1 MKFNGKFTIRLGFYV
16 GFSWYS
22 TLLEGV
28 NSADQPLEM
37 TCCHCWL
44 CPRICCQIQGTP
56 KIKKG
61 KIHEN
66 RQKDNIFERIY
77 WICIINVYIYRYTY
91 IYIYDGWWKF
101 KFCCLSS
108 LFDSTSFMLI
118 LELPATGRTESCGA
132 FRVWEM
138 LHRCTSLCGSL
149 GHVVLSS

>member
-1 MKFNGKFTIRLGFYV
+1 VKFNGKFTIRLGFYV

-91 IYIYDGWWKF
+91 IYMMVGENSSFAACRLYLIQPASCWFSSYRPLGARKVVELSGF
-101 KFCCLSS
+101 GKCCTAVPRYVALWAM
-108 LFDSTSFMLI
+108 LF
-118 LELPATGRTESCGA
+118 
-132 FRVWEM
+132 
-138 LHRCTSLCGSL
+138 
-149 GHVVLSS
+149 